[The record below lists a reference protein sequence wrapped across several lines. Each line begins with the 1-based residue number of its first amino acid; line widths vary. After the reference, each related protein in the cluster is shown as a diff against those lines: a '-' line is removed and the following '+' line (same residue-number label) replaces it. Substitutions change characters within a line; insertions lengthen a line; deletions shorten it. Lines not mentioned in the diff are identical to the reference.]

1 MPEESGTHP
10 ACTASEWPVPRGSPA
25 SSAPCPAC
33 GTACTT
39 PRAEGLQEELRGPAQ
54 EQRAPEN
61 LWIKYSD
68 HLWCKREQDQG
79 RRWQD
84 NSCGRGGGMGLCPWC
99 RGTQAA
105 AEASCAVKGKPLARL
120 GSSTGRTR
128 RQQSQGKFLA
138 KFWMFSDACMD
149 CRIAT
154 CGARSYKFVTA
165 QGAHSKTHLPAET
178 WREELDLRL
187 MRTATPL
194 GWMRQKQKPR
204 ELGQR
209 GTAGLTYHGAARR

>member
-1 MPEESGTHP
+1 M
-10 ACTASEWPVPRGSPA
+10 
-25 SSAPCPAC
+25 
-33 GTACTT
+33 
-39 PRAEGLQEELRGPAQ
+39 
-54 EQRAPEN
+54 
-61 LWIKYSD
+61 
-68 HLWCKREQDQG
+68 
-79 RRWQD
+79 
-84 NSCGRGGGMGLCPWC
+84 CPWW

-138 KFWMFSDACMD
+138 KFWTFRDACMD
-149 CRIAT
+149 SMIAT

-187 MRTATPL
+187 MRTAAPL
-194 GWMRQKQKPR
+194 GWMRQNQSPESWGR
-204 ELGQR
+204 EAQQG
-209 GTAGLTYHGAARR
+209 